1 MQDRPTSAEL
11 LEAAC
16 AAFTGAL
23 LPEFSGEKR
32 YLALMVANALG
43 IVARDLR
50 TSSQSLKQ
58 ERKRLQELFALPS
71 SEIANSDALQG
82 EVEALNRRL
91 ASEIREGRFDAPGQP
106 REEVKA
112 HLLETTRA
120 KLRASNP
127 KHLEAE
133 GKAK

>member
-16 AAFTGAL
+16 EALTGAL
-23 LPEFSGEKR
+23 LPELSGEKR
-32 YLALMVANALG
+32 YVALMVANALA

-50 TSSQSLKQ
+50 TSTQSLKQ
-58 ERKRLQELFALPS
+58 ERKRLQELLSLPS
-71 SEIANSDALQG
+71 SEIANSNALRD
-82 EVEALNRRL
+82 EVEAMNREL
-91 ASEIREGRFDAPGQP
+91 ASEIRAGAFDAPGQP

-120 KLRASNP
+120 KLRANNP

-133 GKAK
+133 GNGE